1 MGGAEALSVPSA
13 DGGASSHLALFSS
26 CGASPATLFLLLVA
40 GSAVLQAAVLPAA
53 LVRERSA
60 DLAAVRELRR
70 SSAGTVAAALALL
83 PEPLATAG
91 ASSASSLGA
100 ASPPSFGCVRKQIL
114 ASSLVFSSVSLEILS
129 RAAEKSLLLLSSAA
143 FSSSRQRAASLDRH
157 H

>member
-1 MGGAEALSVPSA
+1 M
-13 DGGASSHLALFSS
+13 
-26 CGASPATLFLLLVA
+26 
-40 GSAVLQAAVLPAA
+40 LQAAVLPAA

-60 DLAAVRELRR
+60 DLAAVRELRH
-70 SSAGTVAAALALL
+70 STAGTVAAALALL
-83 PEPLATAG
+83 PEPLA
-91 ASSASSLGA
+91 ASSASSLGV

-157 H
+157 D